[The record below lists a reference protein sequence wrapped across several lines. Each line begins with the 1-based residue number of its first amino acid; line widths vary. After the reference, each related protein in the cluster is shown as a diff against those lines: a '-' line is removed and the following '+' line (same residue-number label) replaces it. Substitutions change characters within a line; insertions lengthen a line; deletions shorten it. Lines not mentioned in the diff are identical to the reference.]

1 MNNYTFLSNVDL
13 QQNRWLQK
21 IDMSTS
27 DKSNSIQLY
36 RVLDGIDS
44 EFTSQLYD
52 DLILNNFA
60 EEEREEKTDFL
71 TFFEHDSKLDSR
83 RENINII
90 AVSNNKFV
98 GLLTAMAFHTS
109 QLGYFDYLV
118 IDESVR
124 GKGIGSK
131 IFQAGKQ
138 IMKQIAQNK
147 GYDHNN
153 LAVLLTV
160 EKENSIMNLSKG
172 QDPHKRLK
180 FYENQNCKRVGGMPC
195 FVPGIYDTENGH
207 VKPPIDCYDWLISGV
222 NRNFNNGEI
231 LMDRDTALQF
241 NIDNLD
247 LQYTDAQDRP
257 ATETDTYKKIKIT
270 ISDTIYAEDLF

>member
-13 QQNRWLQK
+13 QRNRWLQK
-21 IDMSTS
+21 IDMTTS

-52 DLILNNFA
+52 DLLLNNFA
-60 EEEREEKTDFL
+60 EEEREERADFID
-71 TFFEHDSKLDSR
+71 FFESNSMLDSR

-98 GLLTAMAFHTS
+98 GLLTAMAFHKS
-109 QLGYFDYLV
+109 KLAYFDYLV
-118 IDESVR
+118 VDESAR
-124 GKGIGSK
+124 SKGVGSK
-131 IFQAGKQ
+131 IFLAGKHLV
-138 IMKQIAQNK
+138 KNIAQK
-147 GYDHNN
+147 HGYDHEK

-160 EKENSIMNLSKG
+160 EKEESTMNLSRG
-172 QDPHKRLK
+172 QDPRQRLR
-180 FYENQNCKRVGGMPC
+180 FYENLNCKRVGGMPC
-195 FVPGIYDTENGH
+195 FVPRIYDANGRE
-207 VKPPIDCYDWLISGV
+207 KPPIDCYDWLISGV

-247 LQYTDAQDRP
+247 LQYTDAQNRP
-257 ATETDTYKKIKIT
+257 ATETDTYKKIKDT
-270 ISDTIYAEDLF
+270 ISDIIYAEALF

>member
-1 MNNYTFLSNVDL
+1 MNNLSNVDL
-13 QQNRWLQK
+13 LQNSCLQK
-21 IDMSTS
+21 IDMSLIS
-27 DKSNSIQLY
+27 DKNDNIQLY
-36 RVLDGIDS
+36 RVLDGINSD
-44 EFTSQLYD
+44 FISQLYD

-60 EEEREEKTDFL
+60 EEEREERADFID
-71 TFFEHDSKLDSR
+71 FFESNSMLDSR

-98 GLLTAMAFHTS
+98 GLLTAMAFHKS
-109 QLGYFDYLV
+109 KLAYFDYLV
-118 IDESVR
+118 VDESAR
-124 GKGIGSK
+124 SKGVGSK
-131 IFQAGKQ
+131 IFLAGKLLV
-138 IMKQIAQNK
+138 KNIAQK
-147 GYDHNN
+147 PGYDHEK

-160 EKENSIMNLSKG
+160 EKEESTMNLSRG
-172 QDPHKRLK
+172 QDPRQRLR
-180 FYENQNCKRVGGMPC
+180 FYENLNCKRVGGMPC
-195 FVPGIYDTENGH
+195 FVPGIYDAENGREK
-207 VKPPIDCYDWLISGV
+207 KPPIDCYDWLISGV

-257 ATETDTYKKIKIT
+257 ATETDTYKKIKDT

>member
-1 MNNYTFLSNVDL
+1 MNNYTFLSNDDL
-13 QQNRWLQK
+13 EQNRWLQK

-52 DLILNNFA
+52 VLILNNFA

-98 GLLTAMAFHTS
+98 GLLTAMAFHKS

-160 EKENSIMNLSKG
+160 EKENSTMNLSKG

-195 FVPGIYDTENGH
+195 FVPGIYDAENGRE
-207 VKPPIDCYDWLISGV
+207 KPPIDCYDWLISGV

-247 LQYTDAQDRP
+247 LQYTDAQNRP
-257 ATETDTYKKIKIT
+257 ATETDTYKKIKDT
-270 ISDTIYAEDLF
+270 ISDIIYAEALF

>member
-1 MNNYTFLSNVDL
+1 MNNLSNDDL
-13 QQNRWLQK
+13 LQNSYLQK
-21 IDMSTS
+21 IDMSLIS
-27 DKSNSIQLY
+27 DKNDNIQLY
-36 RVLDGIDS
+36 RVLDGINSD
-44 EFTSQLYD
+44 FISQLYD

-60 EEEREEKTDFL
+60 EEEREERADFID
-71 TFFEHDSKLDSR
+71 FFESNSMLDSR

-90 AVSNNKFV
+90 AISNNKFV
-98 GLLTAMAFHTS
+98 GLLTAMAFHKS
-109 QLGYFDYLV
+109 KLAYFDYLV
-118 IDESVR
+118 VDESVR
-124 GKGIGSK
+124 SKGVGSK

-160 EKENSIMNLSKG
+160 EKENSTMNLSKG

-195 FVPGIYDTENGH
+195 FVPGIYDPENERE
-207 VKPPIDCYDWLISGV
+207 KPAIDCYDWLISGV
-222 NRNFNNGEI
+222 NRNFSNGEI
-231 LMDRDTALQF
+231 LMDKDTALQF

-257 ATETDTYKKIKIT
+257 ATETDTYKKIKDT
-270 ISDTIYAEDLF
+270 ISDIIYAEDLF